1 MEGGDFTTAG
11 NASSQIKKMLKQ
23 LNVDPR
29 VVKRVV
35 IALYEAEVNIVAH
48 AYRGVI
54 TAEILPSGVRLKL
67 ADEGPGI
74 PDIEQA
80 MTPGFST
87 ASAQVREMGF
97 GAGMGFSNVTKRN
110 ITENNRFIIEKVL
123 KKTFSPEFLN
133 RLDEQ
138 VLFNPLTKDDICKI
152 IDIELNDLYKR
163 IDIAGYSLTVSDE
176 AKQFVAEQG
185 YDPQFGARPLKRA
198 IQRYIEDTLAEAIV
212 GGKFKMGDKILI
224 EMDKDGLKEGE
235 KSEKLKVSRIEE

>member
-1 MEGGDFTTAG
+1 MNLEFKVEGGDFTAAG

-97 GAGMGFSNVTKRN
+97 GAGMGLPN
-110 ITENNRFIIEKVL
+110 ISENAD
-123 KKTFSPEFLN
+123 EF
-133 RLDEQ
+133 
-138 VLFNPLTKDDICKI
+138 
-152 IDIELNDLYKR
+152 
-163 IDIAGYSLTVSDE
+163 
-176 AKQFVAEQG
+176 
-185 YDPQFGARPLKRA
+185 
-198 IQRYIEDTLAEAIV
+198 
-212 GGKFKMGDKILI
+212 
-224 EMDKDGLKEGE
+224 
-235 KSEKLKVSRIEE
+235 RIESEVGKGTTLYINYNF